1 MRLPVAPHGAPG
13 LEAEA
18 TEGKPAPEQGRFLA
32 GQPRVKASA
41 LQQAFEGGHVVDVE
55 AGNAA
60 GVPGSSKALSRAEG
74 ISPCADALPRAMP
87 CQRTAAGRC
96 ASAGAG
102 RKWREPSNAARSPGG
117 SRAGD
122 SPNSAR
128 KAGGIAR

>member
-18 TEGKPAPEQGRFLA
+18 TKGKPAPEQGRFLA

-60 GVPGSSKALSRAEG
+60 GFRIEQSPEPRRRDKPLCRRLAEG
-74 ISPCADALPRAMP
+74 HALPAHGGGQVR
-87 CQRTAAGRC
+87 QRRGGQEVEGTLERRQIA
-96 ASAGAG
+96 
-102 RKWREPSNAARSPGG
+102 GG
-117 SRAGD
+117 SREGD
-122 SPNSAR
+122 SPNSSR